1 MKGLTMNEVKAP
13 PEFRKLVSAFYQG
26 SRKEAKDNREWIALA
41 LRCLDRADKL
51 AVRQFLAELL
61 REEPGEAKL
70 QKIWNSVGSNY
81 HIVGK
86 NGHEAMREFLTMIR
100 DQIE

>member
-1 MKGLTMNEVKAP
+1 MNTVKAP
-13 PEFRKLVSAFYQG
+13 PEFRKLVTGFYQG
-26 SRKEAKDNREWIALA
+26 SRKEVPDDREWIALA
-41 LRCLDRADKL
+41 LRYLDRADKL
-51 AVRQFLAELL
+51 AVKQFLAELL
-61 REEPGEAKL
+61 NEEPSEAEL
-70 QKIWNSVGSNY
+70 QKIWNSAGSNY

>member
-1 MKGLTMNEVKAP
+1 MNEVKAP
-13 PEFRKLVSAFYQG
+13 TEFLKLVSAFYQG
-26 SRKEAKDNREWIALA
+26 SRKEAKDDREWIALA
-41 LRCLDRADKL
+41 LRYLDRADKL

-61 REEPGEAKL
+61 REEPNEAEL
-70 QKIWNSVGSNY
+70 QKIWNSAGSNY

-86 NGHEAMREFLTMIR
+86 NGHEAMREFMTMIR

>member
-1 MKGLTMNEVKAP
+1 MNTVQTP
-13 PEFRKLVSAFYQG
+13 PEFQKLVRAFYQG
-26 SRKEAKDNREWIALA
+26 SRTEAKDNREWIALA
-41 LRCLDRADKL
+41 LRYLDRADKL

-61 REEPGEAKL
+61 REEPSEAEL
-70 QKIWNSVGSNY
+70 QKIWNSAGSNY

-86 NGHEAMREFLTMIR
+86 NGHEAMREVLTMIR

>member
-13 PEFRKLVSAFYQG
+13 PEFQKLVSAFCQG

-41 LRCLDRADKL
+41 LRYLDRADKL
-51 AVRQFLAELL
+51 AVKQFLTELL
-61 REEPGEAKL
+61 RENPAEAEL
-70 QKIWNSVGSNY
+70 QELWNSAGSNY

>member
-13 PEFRKLVSAFYQG
+13 PEFQKLVRAFYQG
-26 SRKEAKDNREWIALA
+26 SRREANDNREWIALA
-41 LRCLDRADKL
+41 LRYLDRADKL
-51 AVRQFLAELL
+51 ALKQFLAELL
-61 REEPGEAKL
+61 REEPSEAEL
-70 QKIWNSVGSNY
+70 QKLWNSAGSNY

>member
-1 MKGLTMNEVKAP
+1 MNEVKAP
-13 PEFRKLVSAFYQG
+13 TEFRELVSAFYQG
-26 SRKEAKDNREWIALA
+26 SRKEAKDDREWIALA
-41 LRCLDRADKL
+41 LRHLDRADKL
-51 AVRQFLAELL
+51 TVKQFLAELL
-61 REEPGEAKL
+61 REEPNEAEL
-70 QKIWNSVGSNY
+70 QKIWNSAGSNY

>member
-1 MKGLTMNEVKAP
+1 MKGLAMNTVKVP
-13 PEFRKLVSAFYQG
+13 LEFKSLVRAFYPG
-26 SRKEAKDNREWIALA
+26 SRREAEDDCEWIAMA
-41 LRCLDRADKL
+41 LRHLDQGGKL
-51 AVRQFLAELL
+51 AVRQFLVELL
-61 REEPGEAKL
+61 HEESSETEL
-70 QKIWNSVGSNY
+70 QKIWNSAGSNY